1 MLQLDINSKKVIVFF
16 FRSRL
21 IFEAVFFMYIYQL
34 LKNKKIMY
42 TSIQFVHSYWA
53 YLTLF
58 TVLIAVINAIAGW
71 FGKKE
76 FQPKDFRIS
85 LFALIF
91 THIQVVIGL
100 ILLFLSPK
108 GISAITDIGMG
119 AVMKDTNLRL
129 FIVEHPLILIISVIL
144 ITIGYSKQKKKLMSA
159 KKFKTIAI
167 YYTLALMIALS
178 RIPWSQWFDA

>member
-1 MLQLDINSKKVIVFF
+1 
-16 FRSRL
+16 
-21 IFEAVFFMYIYQL
+21 
-34 LKNKKIMY
+34 MY

-71 FGKKE
+71 LGKKE

-91 THIQVVIGL
+91 THIQIVIGF

-108 GISAITDIGMG
+108 GIPAITNHGMS
-119 AVMKDTNLRL
+119 AVMKEENLRL
-129 FIVEHPLILIISVIL
+129 FVVEHPLMMIIAVIF
-144 ITIGYSKQKKKLMSA
+144 ITIGYSKQKKNLTSIR
-159 KKFKTIAI
+159 KFRTLSIFF
-167 YYTLALMIALS
+167 TLALFLILS